1 MGLDGRVILRKP
13 QKVHLIGYCPREW
26 PMMNPIPLLDVLRE
40 SVGRKIRLNSLIV
53 IDFQWISE
61 QHMITHVLAD
71 RGEVD
76 ASGNTQTRELSRIAN
91 SGEHQKLRDVEDPA
105 LKMISLRAVTCHFR
119 PYAP

>member
-1 MGLDGRVILRKP
+1 
-13 QKVHLIGYCPREW
+13 
-26 PMMNPIPLLDVLRE
+26 MNPIPLLDVLRE